1 MKSFEIS
8 ALTTPTLTSNSI
20 FARLHDTIPYLIAG
34 ILFVFGSYQYL
45 PSISNFEI
53 GGWMFTLGSVSFLYG
68 DLNEWLK
75 LHRVEWFHE
84 ILHKEDISKTI
95 SDLGGVVEVT
105 CYSQFQLSSNYWN
118 SLLSVFGSI
127 LYLIG
132 SVMFIPQLHVLVLG
146 TIMYI
151 LASFVI
157 FLSQMF
163 KLYRAGCRSPSP
175 GTPTLPVS
183 VVTADEATM
192 KSSYFNANNF
202 QLRHLIED
210 LPAVGADLTA
220 GMGGFAY
227 MIGSYLFLPNVA
239 VTEMDITH
247 ATAWFIIGGGLFLIS
262 GMLLVCYSASCTC
275 DSADVRS
282 IANSSTPTP
291 PTSTT
296 TSTDAVVVIV

>member
-1 MKSFEIS
+1 MCTKSFEIS
-8 ALTTPTLTSNSI
+8 AVTTPTLTSNSI
-20 FARLHDTIPYLIAG
+20 FARFHDTIPYLIAG
-34 ILFVFGSYQYL
+34 ILFTFGSYQYL

-75 LHRVEWFHE
+75 LHRVEWFHD
-84 ILHKEDISKTI
+84 IVHKEDISKTMA
-95 SDLGGVVEVT
+95 DLGGVVEVS
-105 CYSQFQLSSNYWN
+105 CYSQFHLSSNYWN

-175 GTPTLPVS
+175 GTPTPPVS
-183 VVTADEATM
+183 VVTDEATK

-202 QLRHLIED
+202 QLRHLTED
-210 LPAVGADLTA
+210 LSAVGVDLAA
-220 GMGGFAY
+220 GLGSFAY
-227 MIGSYLFLPNVA
+227 MIGSYLFLPHVA

-247 ATAWFIIGGGLFLIS
+247 ATAWFITGGGLFLIS
-262 GMLLVCYSASCTC
+262 GMLLVCYSISCTC
-275 DSADVRS
+275 DGADVKS
-282 IANSSTPTP
+282 IANSSTPIP
-291 PTSTT
+291 TT
-296 TSTDAVVVIV
+296 TTSSTDAVVVIV